1 MSRERK
7 RSMIKELRQ
16 QYPVQ
21 LLSELLG
28 LPRSSY
34 YYQAHEK
41 ADDPH
46 LLVAIEKIIMH
57 KPYYGY
63 RRVTQQLKRNG
74 HAVGE
79 TCVRRLLKAL
89 EHRCKV
95 GKVSFSTTNSR
106 HNLQRYPNRIKHLQ
120 INHVNQVWVAD
131 ITYIQLG
138 RRFIYLAVILDAYS
152 RGIRGWHLSRSL
164 DKRLSITALEKALAA
179 YPAPEV
185 HHSDQG
191 SQYATPNYTK
201 LLPITTQI
209 SMSAAGRPMENGIV
223 ERFIRT
229 FKEEHID
236 YTEYRDFNDA
246 ITQIAYWLEV
256 EYMTERMHS
265 SLSYLTPAE
274 FESQVQ
280 CFA

>member
-1 MSRERK
+1 
-7 RSMIKELRQ
+7 MIKDLSQ
-16 QYPVQ
+16 QYPVR
-21 LLSELLG
+21 LLCNLLG
-28 LPRSSY
+28 LSRSSY
-34 YYQAHEK
+34 YYQAQEK
-41 ADDPH
+41 VEDRH
-46 LLVAIEKIIMH
+46 LLAAIEKVIMR

-74 HAVGE
+74 YAVGE
-79 TCVRRLLKAL
+79 TRVRRLLKAL

-95 GKVSFSTTNSR
+95 GKVHFSTTNSR
-106 HNLQRYPNRIKHLQ
+106 HNLQRYPNWIKHLQ
-120 INHVNQVWVAD
+120 ISQVNQVWVAD

-138 RRFIYLAVILDAYS
+138 RQFIYLAVILDAYS
-152 RGIRGWHLSRSL
+152 RGIRGWHLSRRL
-164 DKRLSITALEKALAA
+164 DKRLSMTALEKALAA

-191 SQYATPNYTK
+191 SQYATPKYTR
-201 LLPITTQI
+201 LLPATTQI

-236 YTEYRDFNDA
+236 YTEYRNFNDA

-265 SLSYLTPAE
+265 SLHYLTPAE
-274 FESQVQ
+274 FENQVQ

>member
-1 MSRERK
+1 VED
-7 RSMIKELRQ
+7 Q
-16 QYPVQ
+16 
-21 LLSELLG
+21 
-28 LPRSSY
+28 
-34 YYQAHEK
+34 
-41 ADDPH
+41 H
-46 LLVAIEKIIMH
+46 LLAAMEKIVMC

-63 RRVTQQLKRNG
+63 RRATQQLKRNG
-74 HAVGE
+74 YTVGE
-79 TCVRRLLKAL
+79 TRVRRLLNTL

-95 GKVSFSTTNSR
+95 GKVCFSTTNSR

-120 INHVNQVWVAD
+120 ISHVNQVWVAD

-164 DKRLSITALEKALAA
+164 DKRLSMTALEKALAA

-191 SQYATPNYTK
+191 SQYATPKYTR
-201 LLPITTQI
+201 LLPDTTQI
-209 SMSAAGRPMENGIV
+209 SMSAAGRPMENGII

-246 ITQIAYWLEV
+246 IAQIASWLEI

-265 SLSYLTPAE
+265 SLSYLTPVE
-274 FESQVQ
+274 FENQAQ

>member
-1 MSRERK
+1 MSREKK
-7 RSMIKELRQ
+7 RAMIKDLSQ
-16 QYPVQ
+16 QYPVR
-21 LLSELLG
+21 LLCSLLG
-28 LPRSSY
+28 LSCSSY
-34 YYQAHEK
+34 YYQAQEK
-41 ADDPH
+41 VDDQH
-46 LLVAIEKIIMH
+46 LLAAIEKVIMR

-63 RRVTQQLKRNG
+63 RRVTQQLKRIG
-74 HAVGE
+74 YAVGE
-79 TCVRRLLKAL
+79 TRVRRLLKAL

-95 GKVSFSTTNSR
+95 GKVHFSTTNSR
-106 HNLQRYPNRIKHLQ
+106 HNLQRYPNQIKHLQ
-120 INHVNQVWVAD
+120 INRVNQVWVAD

-138 RRFIYLAVILDAYS
+138 HRFIYLAVILDAYS
-152 RGIRGWHLSRSL
+152 RAIRGWHLSRSL
-164 DKRLSITALEKALAA
+164 DKRLSMTALEKALAV

-191 SQYATPNYTK
+191 SQYATSKYTG
-201 LLPITTQI
+201 LLPESTQI

-236 YTEYRDFNDA
+236 YTEYRDFKDA

-265 SLSYLTPAE
+265 SLKRVSE
-274 FESQVQ
+274 KV
-280 CFA
+280 CK